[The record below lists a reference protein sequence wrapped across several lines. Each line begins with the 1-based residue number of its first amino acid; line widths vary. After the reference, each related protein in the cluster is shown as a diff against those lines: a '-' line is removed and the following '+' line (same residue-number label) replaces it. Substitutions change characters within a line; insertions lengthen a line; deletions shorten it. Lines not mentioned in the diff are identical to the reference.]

1 MKKLPNVNEA
11 IIFEN
16 DNAIRMFTNVPVV
29 PVVGV
34 VVTVLNVLTVGVVKV
49 VGVVVVSVT
58 QHKQTRSFVVQAQ
71 Q

>member
-1 MKKLPNVNEA
+1 MKKLPNVNKA

-34 VVTVLNVLTVGVVKV
+34 VVTVLTVLTVGVVKV